1 MTAPAASLLPP
12 RPALPAAG
20 ADPERLRWLAD
31 QIAASRPGLMD
42 PRSYDRGLE
51 VAAAIIASGTCP
63 DPFNHRLHSRYL
75 SERCL
80 DCGGHEGPQWAGS
93 AVPS

>member
-1 MTAPAASLLPP
+1 MTAPAALAPDA
-12 RPALPAAG
+12 PA
-20 ADPERLRWLAD
+20 ADPERLPWLTG
-31 QIAASRPGLMD
+31 QIAASRPGPMD
-42 PRSYDRGLE
+42 QEARDRARAE
-51 VAAAIIASGTCP
+51 AAAIIASGTCP

-93 AVPS
+93 AVPA